1 MKTKIKIAL
10 FDQKNNVG
18 GGERYTQKIL
28 SGFSKK
34 SQYLEIDYLGF
45 ESQIKKNR
53 FVSKFSKINFLNL
66 KSLELREKGILKIY
80 KSNKIIS
87 TLQDRLKDYTSYLPS
102 YISGNLKKEMEN
114 RLNRYDVVL
123 FLWPYFLDYP
133 DIKARK
139 IIILHDLNFKYYFS
153 GQSTFDEKRVSF
165 LNKSLEKWIK
175 HSDIVVTSNFMKQEF
190 KKFYPNFS
198 NNLRV
203 IRMGSFSNSRIKKNS
218 NYKFLNYPFI
228 LCPSSTVGHKNISSL
243 IRAFK
248 FIKKYKKNVK
258 LVFTGPGTDI
268 LNGIEQDDYLKFQ
281 DQNISIFGLGYISNS
296 EIDFLIKKAAV
307 VVNCS
312 LYEPGNG
319 SGLDAWKLGT
329 PVAMSNIPAFKEHL
343 NYLGVR
349 AELFDPLSPK
359 DISKKIIK
367 ILKMNKNTKKRG
379 IQESKLKMKIID
391 WDLLIKDYIKFIKL
405 K

>member
-28 SGFSKK
+28 SGFNKK
-34 SQYLEIDYLGF
+34 SQDLDIDYFGF
-45 ESQIKKNR
+45 ESQIKKNK
-53 FVSKFSKINFLNL
+53 FVSKFSRINFINL

-87 TLQDRLKDYTSYLPS
+87 SLQDKFKDYTSYLPS
-102 YISGNLKKEMEN
+102 YISGNLKKEIEN
-114 RLNRYDVVL
+114 KLNRYDVAL
-123 FLWPYFLDYP
+123 FLWPYFLEYP

-153 GQSTFDEKRVSF
+153 GQSTFDKKSVSF

-175 HSDIVVTSNFMKQEF
+175 HSDIVVTSNFMKKEF
-190 KKFYPNFS
+190 KNFYPNFE
-198 NNLRV
+198 NNLKV
-203 IRMGSFSNSRIKKNS
+203 IRMGSFSSPSMKKNG
-218 NYKFLNYPFI
+218 NYRFLNYPFI
-228 LCPSSTVGHKNISSL
+228 LCPASTVGHKNISSL

-248 FIKKYKKNVK
+248 FIKKYKKNIK

-268 LNGIEQDDYLKFQ
+268 LNGIEHNDYLKFQ
-281 DQNISIFGLGYISNS
+281 DHNLSIYGLGYINNN

-349 AELFDPLSPK
+349 AELFDPLNPK
-359 DISKKIIK
+359 DISSKIIK
-367 ILKMNKNTKKRG
+367 ILRMNKDGKKRET
-379 IQESKLKMKIID
+379 QKSKLKMKIID

>member
-153 GQSTFDEKRVSF
+153 GQSTFDKKRVSF

-190 KKFYPNFS
+190 KNF
-198 NNLRV
+198 
-203 IRMGSFSNSRIKKNS
+203 
-218 NYKFLNYPFI
+218 
-228 LCPSSTVGHKNISSL
+228 TQIS
-243 IRAFK
+243 A
-248 FIKKYKKNVK
+248 
-258 LVFTGPGTDI
+258 
-268 LNGIEQDDYLKFQ
+268 
-281 DQNISIFGLGYISNS
+281 
-296 EIDFLIKKAAV
+296 
-307 VVNCS
+307 
-312 LYEPGNG
+312 
-319 SGLDAWKLGT
+319 
-329 PVAMSNIPAFKEHL
+329 
-343 NYLGVR
+343 
-349 AELFDPLSPK
+349 
-359 DISKKIIK
+359 II
-367 ILKMNKNTKKRG
+367 
-379 IQESKLKMKIID
+379 
-391 WDLLIKDYIKFIKL
+391 
-405 K
+405 

>member
-10 FDQKNNVG
+10 FDQKNNFG

-28 SGFSKK
+28 SGFNNK
-34 SQYLEIDYLGF
+34 SQDLEIDYFGF
-45 ESQIKKNR
+45 ESQIKKNK
-53 FVSKFSKINFLNL
+53 FVSKFPRINFINL

-87 TLQDRLKDYTSYLPS
+87 TLQDKFKDYTSYLPS
-102 YISGNLKKEMEN
+102 YISGNLKQEIEN
-114 RLNRYDVVL
+114 KLNRYDVAL
-123 FLWPYFLDYP
+123 FLWPYFLEYS

-139 IIILHDLNFKYYFS
+139 IIVLHDLNFKYYFS
-153 GQSTFDEKRVSF
+153 GQSTFDKKRVSF

-190 KKFYPNFS
+190 KKFYPNFTNS
-198 NNLRV
+198 LKV
-203 IRMGSFSNSRIKKNS
+203 IRMGSFSSSSIKKNT
-218 NYKFLNYPFI
+218 NYRFLNYPFI

-248 FIKKYKKNVK
+248 YIKKYKKNIK

-268 LNGIEQDDYLKFQ
+268 LNGIEHNDYLKFQ
-281 DQNISIFGLGYISNS
+281 DHNLSIYGLGYINNN

-349 AELFDPLSPK
+349 AELFDPLNPK
-359 DISKKIIK
+359 DISSKIIK
-367 ILKMNKNTKKRG
+367 ILRMNKDVKKRET
-379 IQESKLKMKIID
+379 QKSKLKMKIID
-391 WDLLIKDYIKFIKL
+391 WDLLIKDYIKFVKL